1 MDFAENSKTKSQP
14 FDYGESYKMTLKPL
28 SKPNDPQHMNIFNFS
43 KNRNNDVSKFKTGR
57 WDKDEHARFVEAI
70 KKYGKNWK
78 IIDTLLP
85 TRSSVQIRSHAQ
97 KFFRRLKK
105 AFKGTEKDFKMPIGN
120 KRKLEF
126 NIII

>member
-1 MDFAENSKTKSQP
+1 
-14 FDYGESYKMTLKPL
+14 MTLKPL

-85 TRSSVQIRSHAQ
+85 TRSSVQIRSHA
-97 KFFRRLKK
+97 
-105 AFKGTEKDFKMPIGN
+105 
-120 KRKLEF
+120 
-126 NIII
+126 